1 MRLTDLKLFEKARI
15 VSLEEDSLTLKL
27 QEMGFVPGENVWVEH
42 FVQGEDPI
50 AVRISGYLVGLR
62 KNEASLVIVEKY

>member
-62 KNEASLVIVEKY
+62 KNEASLVLVEKY